1 MNLKHHI
8 ASVAVAALLGSVGVT
23 LATAPATAVGGNC
36 SAVRQTQER
45 SWDLDLHRARANCT
59 SLQGDSKA
67 RGTLVRDGGPDYH
80 TSWFTTTNKYYYT
93 GWYTC
98 YAGCSARVQIEHV

>member
-1 MNLKHHI
+1 MNLKRHI

-36 SAVRQTQER
+36 SAVKQTQER
-45 SWDLDLHRARANCT
+45 SWDLDVHRTRAICS

-67 RGTLVRDGGPDYH
+67 RGTLVRNSGFDGH
-80 TSWFTTTNKYYYT
+80 TPWFTTTNRYYYT
-93 GWYTC
+93 DWYTC
-98 YAGCSARVQIEHV
+98 WNGCSARVQIERV

>member
-1 MNLKHHI
+1 MTFRRKITSFAL
-8 ASVAVAALLGSVGVT
+8 AAMLTSGAVS
-23 LATAPATAVGGNC
+23 LATLPAQAVGGNC
-36 SAVRQTQER
+36 SAVKQTEAKFGPD
-45 SWDLDLHRARANCT
+45 SHRARANCA

-67 RGTLVRDGGPDYH
+67 RGTLVRNGGPDYH
-80 TSWFTTTNKYYYT
+80 TSWFTTTGKYYYT